1 MLAAKFDGN
10 INITVENTRITRYF
24 SKRQRD
30 AKKVDVAVQK
40 QLKCMLEDLL
50 DELKDVFDAEDI
62 KWIESCRN
70 VSSLSMNRG
79 VQLVWILPRQLI
91 FLTGIQDK
99 FHL

>member
-1 MLAAKFDGN
+1 M
-10 INITVENTRITRYF
+10 
-24 SKRQRD
+24 
-30 AKKVDVAVQK
+30 QK
-40 QLKCMLEDLL
+40 QTKCMLEDLL

-70 VSSLSMNRG
+70 VSSLSINRG

>member
-1 MLAAKFDGN
+1 MKQ
-10 INITVENTRITRYF
+10 RIQGIQANLQ
-24 SKRQRD
+24 KR
-30 AKKVDVAVQK
+30 

-50 DELKDVFDAEDI
+50 LELKDVFDAEDI

-70 VSSLSMNRG
+70 VSSLAMNRG
-79 VQLVWILPRQLI
+79 VLLVWILPRQLI